1 MTETKMLN
9 EEKSK
14 FWAYV
19 TAFGTLW
26 GGIELTLGTFL
37 HVLRVPK
44 TGLIMTLICVVLLL
58 AQRQIFPKR
67 GSTICVGIVAA
78 CIKCL
83 SPGGIILGPVFGI
96 LGEALVVELC
106 LLATS
111 RNIVAC
117 MMAGGLTL
125 VLSQLQSVIK
135 MWFYYGQ
142 DFIDGIVKTVSK
154 FFSVSWSPTLGW
166 QMLGAFLAIVF
177 VAGAVAGIVGRRL
190 GTRVEKEL
198 LRIENTED
206 GTKDTNANP
215 TGDGAVNVSDTPN
228 LDTNRTL
235 DAISKLHKNKK
246 RVSEPDVQ
254 ILKTRKFMWI
264 FALATLAAQFSGDLL
279 WSAVALGVWFAALAL
294 WARRVLRAVWWPK
307 FWALTL
313 AVSVVCGLILAW
325 NQDGSWNWLLGLEA
339 TARMIVRGIYVFS
352 LVSWIARC
360 FQTQE
365 FLNIWK
371 KIHLPGMG
379 EALAVSYSLLP
390 EWLDRMNELVSARPR
405 GFLNNLRYIR
415 ECMLICLVEA
425 ARSVK

>member
-1 MTETKMLN
+1 MMLE

-26 GGIELTLGTFL
+26 GGLELTLGTFL

-44 TGLIMTLICVVLLL
+44 TGLIMTLLCVVLLL
-58 AQRQIFPKR
+58 AQRQVFPKR

-96 LGEALVVELC
+96 LSEALVVELC
-106 LLATS
+106 LLASS
-111 RNIVAC
+111 RNVVTC

-142 DFIDGIVKTVSK
+142 DFIDGIIKTVSK
-154 FFSVSWSPTLGW
+154 FFAVSWSPSLGW
-166 QMLGAFLAIVF
+166 QLLGAFFAVVF
-177 VAGAVAGIVGRRL
+177 VAGAVAGFVGRRL
-190 GTRVEKEL
+190 GNRVEKEL
-198 LRIENTED
+198 LVIENTED
-206 GTKDTNANP
+206 CTEITAGNP
-215 TGDGAVNVSDTPN
+215 TNDGSERTS
-228 LDTNRTL
+228 LDTNQTL

-246 RVSEPDVQ
+246 RISEPDAQ

-264 FALATLAAQFSGDLL
+264 FALVTLVAQFSGDLL
-279 WSAVALGVWFAALAL
+279 WSSVALGVWLVALAL
-294 WARRVLRAVWWPK
+294 WARRVIRAIWWPK

-313 AVSVVCGLILAW
+313 AVSIVCGLVLAW
-325 NQDGSWNWLLGLEA
+325 NQDGSWNWMLGLEA

-352 LVSWIARC
+352 LVSWLARC

-379 EALAVSYSLLP
+379 ESLVAAYSLLP
-390 EWLDRMNELVSARPR
+390 EWLDRMNELVSARPK
-405 GFLNNLRYIR
+405 GFMNNIRYIR
-415 ECMLICLVEA
+415 QCMLTCLVDA